1 MKSVATRWS
10 FPVTLF
16 GHGAGWSGRFF
27 GWDEY
32 YTAVG
37 AMSAGKF
44 DLSERPCVF
53 RRKLLA
59 PAVMRVSYYR
69 APAFGEMGARYVW
82 EANEDGSEGTAT
94 ACGSTTYST
103 CPRFPR
109 RVGGN
114 ISTRATKNFSKK
126 PPTP

>member
-82 EANEDGSEGTAT
+82 ETNEDGSEGTGDGLWLDHVFHMSTISAT
-94 ACGSTTYST
+94 GWRQYLYT
-103 CPRFPR
+103 
-109 RVGGN
+109 GD
-114 ISTRATKNFSKK
+114 KNFSKK